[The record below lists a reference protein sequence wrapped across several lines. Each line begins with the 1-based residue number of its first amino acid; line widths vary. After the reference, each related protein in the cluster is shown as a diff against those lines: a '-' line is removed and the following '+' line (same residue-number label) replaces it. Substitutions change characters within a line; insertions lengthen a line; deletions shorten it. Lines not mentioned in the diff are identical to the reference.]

1 MKDFN
6 NWRFKPSRHRE
17 PGGGIKSR
25 SQRGAFGTSWWA
37 KRWISV
43 LERFDLGPRLA
54 RGRAYARGGRVLSI
68 AIEKGIV
75 TAKVQGSH
83 AYNVWIEVKT
93 LSPEQWD
100 TLAKALSEQA
110 IFAAQLLAGEMPDDI
125 ETVFHDTG
133 IPLFP
138 ANVRDLETDCT
149 CPDWSNPCKHIAAVY
164 YLLGEEFD
172 RDPFLIFKLRGM
184 EREELI
190 TRLAPAGET
199 GTSAEDQPAM
209 PPEPL
214 RADPSLFW
222 GTDSYAD
229 PEPAELRTPPVSA
242 ALVRQLGAFPFWRGK
257 EALEESLVK
266 VYERVGTMLRDP
278 QDGATEAEII
288 SED

>member
-1 MKDFN
+1 MRDFD
-6 NWRFKPSRHRE
+6 NWRFKSSRQRE
-17 PGGGIKSR
+17 TGGGIKSR
-25 SQRGAFGTSWWA
+25 SQRGSFGTSWWA

-68 AIEKGIV
+68 TIEKGSV
-75 TAKVQGSH
+75 TATVQGSRS
-83 AYNVWIEVKT
+83 YNVWIEVKT
-93 LSPEQWD
+93 LSPDQWD
-100 TLAKALSEQA
+100 TLATALSEQA

-190 TRLAPAGET
+190 TRLAPDGGT
-199 GTSAEDQPAM
+199 GNDAEEQPVT

-214 RADPSLFW
+214 RSDPSLFW
-222 GTDSYAD
+222 GIDAYAD
-229 PEPAELRTPPVSA
+229 PEPTELRAPPVSA

-257 EALEESLVK
+257 EVLEESLVK
-266 VYERVGTMLRDP
+266 VYERVGLMLRDP
-278 QDGATEAEII
+278 KDDEADAAI
-288 SED
+288 SSDD